1 MNHLQIKLLMPKIK
15 FKINNKEVET
25 EQGKTILE
33 AGKENN
39 IYIPNLCNHTDLDI
53 KPNCRVCS
61 IEIRGQKKL
70 VTACSTIAKEGM
82 EVFTDTPRVKRARK
96 INLELIFSQHKEE
109 CNDCVWNYNC
119 QLLTLAKKNDVEIT
133 RFKDRKTNYPTYR
146 FGGVVEFDS
155 SKCIDC
161 RNCVDMCQKQ
171 GIGYLEVQKRGHEM
185 KIVPTKKK
193 DIDCVYCGQCIT
205 HCPAGAFESKGE
217 FEEIEKP
224 LLQKNKIVVAQFAPS
239 IRTSIGEEFGMDY
252 GEVVTG
258 KIVMAL
264 KKLGFDYVF
273 DTSTGADFTTFE
285 ESQEVIERIHSGK
298 NLPILTSCCP
308 SWVKYIEFF
317 HPEFIPNLST
327 ARSPQAMLGGIIK
340 TYWAKKKKINPQN
353 IVVVSIMPCV
363 AKKYEISR
371 SKLKING
378 MPAVDYVLTTREFA
392 RLLIKQK
399 IDFANLKTGKLDALI
414 GKPSGAGV
422 IYGASGGVMESAFR
436 TTYEKLTGKK
446 LDKIEFK
453 EVRGMED
460 VKKAEINIKGKCHK
474 IAVING
480 LGNVK
485 KIIKEIK
492 ENPQQY
498 TCIEVMACPGGCI
511 GGGGQPLPTDE
522 NIRLARANGLYE
534 IDKNTKIR
542 RAHENP
548 TVKKIYSEFFDKNK
562 KARQEIL
569 HTSYHKQKRGKVEIL
584 SN

>member
-1 MNHLQIKLLMPKIK
+1 MKTITL
-15 FKINNKEVET
+15 KINNKV
-25 EQGKTILE
+25 INAE
-33 AGKENN
+33 AGQTIAQVAKNN
-39 IYIPNLCNHTDLDI
+39 GIYIPLLCSHTDLGI

-61 IEIRGQKKL
+61 VEIRGQKKL
-70 VTACSTIAKEGM
+70 RTACSTIAEEGM
-82 EVFTDTPRVKRARK
+82 EIFTDTPRVKKARK

-109 CNDCVWNYNC
+109 CNDCVWKYNC
-119 QLLTLAKKNDVEIT
+119 QLLTLAKKNNVEIT

-161 RNCVDMCQKQ
+161 RNCVDICQKQ
-171 GIGYLEVQKRGHEM
+171 GIGYLEVHKRGHEM

-193 DIDCVYCGQCIT
+193 NIDCVYCGQCIT

-224 LLQKNKIVVAQFAPS
+224 LSQKNKIVVVQFAPS
-239 IRTSIGEEFGMDY
+239 IRTSIGEEFSMPY
-252 GEVVTG
+252 GSVVTG
-258 KIVMAL
+258 KIIAAL
-264 KKLGFDYVF
+264 KKLGFSYVF
-273 DTSTGADFTTFE
+273 DTSSGADFTTFE
-285 ESQEVIERIHSGK
+285 ESKEIIERINSGK
-298 NLPILTSCCP
+298 NLPIFTSCCP
-308 SWVKYIEFF
+308 SWVKYIEFYY
-317 HPEFIPNLST
+317 PEFIPNLST

-340 TYWAKKKKINPQN
+340 TYWAKKKKINPKN

-363 AKKYEISR
+363 AKKYEINR
-371 SKLKING
+371 PELKING
-378 MPAVDYVLTTREFA
+378 MSAVDYVLTTREFA
-392 RLLIKQK
+392 RLLIKHK
-399 IDFANLKTGKLDALI
+399 IDFANLGVSKVDALV
-414 GKPSGAGV
+414 GEPSGAGV

-436 TTYEKLTGKK
+436 TTYEKLTSKK

-453 EVRGMED
+453 QVRGMEGI
-460 VKKAEINIKGKCHK
+460 KKAEININGKHHK

-511 GGGGQPLPTDE
+511 GGGGQPLPVDE
-522 NIRLARANGLYE
+522 NIRLARANGLYK

-542 RAHENP
+542 RAHENSI
-548 TVKKIYSEFFDKNK
+548 VKKVYSEFFNKNK
-562 KARQEIL
+562 KARRNVL
-569 HTSYHKQKRGKVEIL
+569 HTSYHKQKRGKIEIL
-584 SN
+584 